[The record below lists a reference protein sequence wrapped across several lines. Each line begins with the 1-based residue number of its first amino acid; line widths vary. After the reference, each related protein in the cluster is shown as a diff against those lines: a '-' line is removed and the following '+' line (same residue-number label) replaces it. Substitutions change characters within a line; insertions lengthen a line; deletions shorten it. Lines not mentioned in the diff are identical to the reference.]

1 MKFIDLVKQLGKE
14 NEKKQMDE
22 LYNLNK
28 ELIDEYKESIVKL
41 AKQGFKKIVITNSC
55 LNMDEANILLRYFE
69 YEKFNVSHKQDFLN
83 FELIIGW

>member
-28 ELIDEYKESIVKL
+28 ELIDDYKESIVKL
-41 AKQGFKKIVITNSC
+41 AKQGLKKIVITNSC

-69 YEKFNVSHKQDFLN
+69 YEKFHVSHKQDFLN
-83 FELIIGW
+83 FELTIGW